1 MEIHCQYTQ
10 EDWLALA
17 RYAVT
22 HVKAYKQVSRAWLI
36 AQQVIVLLLSVFVGV
51 IVAWPGSLKSVLAFL
66 FLFELLWWVF
76 FAKFAPAQRYAEQLA
91 KQFADRATKTHSSEE
106 TTVRCVVDEEGVA
119 FDSDSVKH
127 FWKWQR
133 IEQVGVTP
141 EYLFLFWDYV
151 LVFPKRAFPS
161 EEAFHAFQETVEKYV
176 AAAHEESEAPTDVV
190 HAGKPAKTPL
200 RKMIE
205 LFVTLLLVVGVV
217 SLWCAGGTGVFW
229 KTSTAKSQEAL
240 TVLDRFMQAMAAKD
254 VNTAARLW
262 AGSDSGDSR
271 AFVQSQLNSPDYMLY
286 AGYQGLL
293 MNNWSAS
300 TDVAQWD
307 IALSGTM
314 HYKSGGTA
322 MFQAKLTR
330 KQKQWEIVD
339 LTIYVSATQIEWY
352 LETYEEK

>member
-1 MEIHCQYTQ
+1 MEICCQYTQ

-22 HVKAYKQVSRAWLI
+22 HVKAYKRVGRIFLI
-36 AQQVIVLLLSVFVGV
+36 VQQIVVLLLSVFVGV
-51 IVAWPGSLKSVLAFL
+51 VVAWPGSLKSVLAFL
-66 FLFELLWWVF
+66 FLFELFWWVF
-76 FAKFAPAQRYAEQLA
+76 FAKFAPVQRYAEQLA
-91 KQFADRATKTHSSEE
+91 KQYADRAAKTQSSEE
-106 TTVRCVVDEEGVA
+106 TTSRCVVDEEGVA
-119 FDSDSVKH
+119 FYGDLVRH

-133 IEQVGVTP
+133 IEEVGVTP
-141 EYLFLFWDYV
+141 EYIFLFGDYV
-151 LVFPKRAFPS
+151 LIFPKRAFSS
-161 EEAFHAFQETVEKYV
+161 EEAFRAFQETVERYV
-176 AAAHEESEAPTDVV
+176 ATAHKGSETPADVV

-200 RKMIE
+200 RKMME
-205 LFVTLLLVVGVV
+205 LFVTLLLAVGVV
-217 SLWCAGGTGVFW
+217 SLWCAGGTGVLW
-229 KTSTAKSQEAL
+229 KVSTAKSQEAL
-240 TVLDRFMQAMAAKD
+240 TVVDRFMRAMAAKD

-262 AGSDSGDSR
+262 AGSGSGDSR
-271 AFVQSQLNSPDYMLY
+271 EFVQSQLNSPDYMLY

-307 IALSGTM
+307 IELSGTV

-339 LTIYVSATQIEWY
+339 LTIYVSAAQIEWY
-352 LETYEEK
+352 LETYEVK